1 MDVEML
7 RKEIRNIKLY
17 TMRYFPFIAIP
28 LSYVRIVATDNI
40 PTAGVDERGTLAINP
55 DWWAKL
61 MDEQK
66 RAVCIHE
73 ALHIVLL
80 HPFRAKGFNRQIYN
94 IAADGKVNWSLRG
107 SEIDVEGLFPDAVTL
122 KKIAEVVNIPVESL
136 EKMST
141 EEIAGR
147 LEDVAKEL
155 VVPCGGRGG
164 CGEGAN
170 DLVEGE
176 VEGEVVQEG
185 ERSVTEKRGKDLE
198 KAWKEIAASALTYA
212 KIAGRLPAGLERA
225 VNEVLE
231 VKPPWHVALRF
242 GLRNHSK
249 HDASFAYPSRRGD
262 EYPGYYGYRYRV
274 WCLIDCSGSISE
286 DELRTFLGIVK
297 HEARSA
303 DIYAIPWDA
312 EAYEVLSAKNPA
324 EVAGKVAPKMRG
336 GGGTVIAPVLRKV
349 LGLMRPGDAV
359 IVLTD
364 GEIADEKNDETKDL
378 FARVAAKA
386 GFAMVGYTHKPVDAP
401 GFAVSYIDFRILGGG
416 RNE

>member
-1 MDVEML
+1 LNVEAL

-17 TMRYFPFIAIP
+17 TIRYFQFIAIP
-28 LSYVRIVATDNI
+28 LSYMRIAATDDI
-40 PTAGVDERGTLAINP
+40 PTAGVDERGTFAINP

-73 ALHIVLL
+73 ALHVVLL
-80 HPFRAKGFNRQIYN
+80 HPLRAKGFNRQIYN
-94 IAADGKVNWSLRG
+94 IAADGKVNWALNG
-107 SEIDVEGLFPDAVTL
+107 SEINVERLFPDAVTL
-122 KKIAEVVNIPVESL
+122 KKIAKVVNIPVESL
-136 EKMST
+136 EKMSA
-141 EEIAGR
+141 EEIASR

-155 VVPCGGRGG
+155 PLGGG
-164 CGEGAN
+164 CG
-170 DLVEGE
+170 DLIEGE

-185 ERSVTEKRGKDLE
+185 EGGAAEKRGKDLE

-212 KIAGRLPAGLERA
+212 KIAGKLPAGLERV

-286 DELRTFLGIVK
+286 DELRIFSGIVK
-297 HEARSA
+297 HEARNA

-324 EVAGKVAPKMRG
+324 EVASKVAPKMRG
-336 GGGTVIAPVLRKV
+336 GGGTVIAPVLQKA
-349 LGLMRPGDAV
+349 LGLMEPGDAV

-364 GEIADEKNDETKDL
+364 GEITDEVNSETKGL
-378 FARVAAKA
+378 FARAAAKA

-401 GFAVSYIDFRILGGG
+401 GFALSYIDFRRRRDG
-416 RNE
+416 